1 MKGTLTLKPKKA
13 LSEGEYL
20 TGYNTQVMVGD
31 KELHGVEAVDIIYRP
46 NEVVRA
52 VVRLFSVEDEM
63 AGSKP
68 SVRMIHPETGKLC
81 EITEIKFLNGSVV
94 NFGE

>member
-52 VVRLFSVEDEM
+52 VVRLFSVEEEIT
-63 AGSKP
+63 GGKP
-68 SVRMIHPETGKLC
+68 SVRIIHPETGQLC
-81 EITEIKFLNGSVV
+81 EVLQIQFLNGSVV